1 MVEVVVLGSGT
12 GIPHSRR
19 GAPGLAILG
28 GGELIAV
35 DLGPGALR
43 ALPRAGLDYRHLR
56 RVLFTHYHPDHVADI
71 VALLFAS
78 RYRRQGEL
86 QLLGPPGL
94 AEIVRGFQ
102 AVFGRWIEPGDYD
115 LLLQEID
122 RGQMKHGPWTLTT
135 TSTPHTQQ
143 SLAYRLEGGGAVVVV
158 TGDTGWE
165 PTLVELAANADLLV
179 AECSYPDELAVEGH
193 LTPSLVGRVAREA
206 GVAQVLLVH
215 MYPETDSFDLRQEC
229 AREYHG
235 EVSVG
240 HDLLRLKVGT

>member
-12 GIPHSRR
+12 GIPHPRR
-19 GAPGLAILG
+19 GAPGLALVG
-28 GGELIAV
+28 EGELIAV

-56 RVLFTHYHPDHVADI
+56 RVLFTHYHPDHVADL

-94 AEIVRGFQ
+94 AEMVRGLQ

-115 LLLQEID
+115 LVLQELN
-122 RGQMKHGPWTLTT
+122 RGQMKHGPWALTT
-135 TSTPHTQQ
+135 TRTPHTQQ
-143 SLAYRLEGGGAVVVV
+143 SLAYRLETGGTVVAV
-158 TGDTGWE
+158 TGDTAWD
-165 PTLVELAANADLLV
+165 PALVELADGAGVLV

-193 LTPSLVGRVAREA
+193 LTPSLVGRLAREA
-206 GVAQVLLVH
+206 GVAEVLLVH
-215 MYPETDSFDLRQEC
+215 MYPETDSFDLRQQC

-235 EVSVG
+235 GVTVG